1 MLLSIRYILIA
12 GFAVF
17 PLSHQIRRFGGKK
30 MSATFVHPAAAEM
43 IHQAEV
49 LRFAAPTTP
58 RAQSRHKQRSPR
70 QTATTSGGGTPVVRA
85 LFENRHIGLILVGLI
100 FIIHGIGLLLLFEPI
115 IGLFDESPLIDQ
127 DWGLHFFH
135 LKSIE
140 NFWRQDHLLIG
151 YNPYFMAGYPSNT
164 IQDLS
169 IKFFELISIAL
180 STLSM
185 STVQWFKLS
194 GFLSMASVPWLM
206 YFSAR
211 NFFASDE
218 ARNVAALSAAL
229 LGTIYWWN
237 SLPREMFFYGMIG
250 FPVASYLSIWGVS
263 LFYRIA
269 NEGRAFTPVHLGW
282 LIFALFILPLHVQSI
297 LTFVPPTIALLVA
310 QPKLLQRNL
319 LLALLGAT
327 AASLLVNSPWLF
339 TAIAHRGDD
348 VSQTIVDQ
356 LPLFASTDPF
366 TFLIDYLGAKGYWT
380 FRPSFVEKGLRL
392 ALLILGVLGTRKLIQ
407 SEQRALGIMLAGAI
421 SVLFLVAYFGAFVP
435 SVKAWQPLRFK
446 VPYDLFLSIGAAY
459 AISHWLSGRSGEFWR
474 FVPWL
479 LSIAL
484 CAFAVNLVQTES
496 NGKLQLRTQPIPEIA
511 AVIDWIERETPAEA
525 RVLFEESGDET
536 GFVYDGMYLSS
547 FVPHRSGRQ
556 LIGGP
561 INLYNDRHHF
571 AEFHSGRLFKR
582 DIAAFSDEEL
592 RNYLSLYNIGA
603 VVAFHPA
610 SLKRFQSMP
619 GLLTLDRRIGPV
631 HLLKVN
637 QTLSWFVQGEG
648 KVKASLNRLEL
659 TEIKGNVIVLKYHWV
674 AGLKSEPAAKIE
686 PVKLADDPIPFIKII
701 DPPASLILRAEP

>member
-1 MLLSIRYILIA
+1 MLLSIPYVLTISFSVL
-12 GFAVF
+12 
-17 PLSHQIRRFGGKK
+17 PLSKHFRRLGANIILTSLDQPIT
-30 MSATFVHPAAAEM
+30 M
-43 IHQAEV
+43 Q
-49 LRFAAPTTP
+49 FAARKPTRRRSRNLSEAAGAVQNNNVGGPSFLRAWFNHP
-58 RAQSRHKQRSPR
+58 RRAI
-70 QTATTSGGGTPVVRA
+70 TATGV
-85 LFENRHIGLILVGLI
+85 I
-100 FIIHGIGLLLLFEPI
+100 FTLHLLGLLLLCQS
-115 IGLFDESPLIDQ
+115 IGSLFDANPLIDQ
-127 DWGLHFFH
+127 DWGLHFHH
-135 LKSIE
+135 LKSLE
-140 NFWRQDHLLIG
+140 AFWAQDQMFSG

-169 IKFFELISIAL
+169 IKFFEFAAVGL
-180 STLSM
+180 SNLTL
-185 STVQWFKLS
+185 STVQWFKLIA
-194 GFLSMASVPWLM
+194 FLSMASVPFVL
-206 YFSAR
+206 YCAAQ
-211 NFFASDE
+211 NFFYADDS
-218 ARNVAALSAAL
+218 RILSALSAAF

-269 NEGRAFTPVHLGW
+269 SEGRAISPAHFGW
-282 LIFALFILPLHVQSI
+282 LIFALVVLPLHVQSI
-297 LTFVPPTIALLVA
+297 LILVPPMIALMVA

-319 LLALLGAT
+319 LLAILGAA
-327 AASLLVNSPWLF
+327 AASLLVNSPWLLS
-339 TAIAHRGDD
+339 AIAHRGDD

-356 LPLFASTDPF
+356 LPLFASTDPL

-380 FRPSFVEKGLRL
+380 FRPSFVEKGFRL

-407 SEQRALGIMLAGAI
+407 SEQRALGIMLAWAFA
-421 SVLFLVAYFGAFVP
+421 VLFLVTHFGAFIP
-435 SVKAWQPLRFK
+435 SVQAWQPLRFK

-459 AISHWLSGRSGEFWR
+459 AISHWVSGRSGGFWR

-484 CAFAVNLVQTES
+484 CAFAVNLIQTELT
-496 NGKLQLRTQPIPEIA
+496 GKFQLRTQPIPEIA
-511 AVIDWIERETPAEA
+511 AVIDWIERDTPAQA
-525 RVLFEESGDET
+525 RVLFEESGDES

-547 FVPHRSGRQ
+547 FIPHRTGRQ

-592 RNYLSLYNIGA
+592 RNYLHLYNIGA
-603 VVAFHPA
+603 VVAFYPA

-619 GLLTLDRRIGPV
+619 GLFTLARRIGPV

-637 QTLSWFVQGEG
+637 QTLSWFAEGEG

-659 TEIKGNVIVLKYHWV
+659 SEIKGNTIVLKYHWT

-686 PVKLADDPIPFIKII
+686 PIKLADDPIPFIKIN
-701 DPPASLILRAEP
+701 DPPASLVLRAEP